1 MNDISKDISLFTGL
15 SEDNIS
21 YITNIIEDIICED
34 VYESI
39 INHESVTE
47 INLGYGI
54 LYIKLETESI
64 KYKFIPNKNLIDNIN
79 NIFKNKEYTF
89 KSKINKTLTDRITK
103 TYKELL

>member
-89 KSKINKTLTDRITK
+89 KSKIKKTLTDRITK

>member
-1 MNDISKDISLFTGL
+1 MSDLNKDISLFTGL
-15 SEDNIS
+15 SEDNLS
-21 YITNIIEDIICED
+21 YIENIIEDIICED
-34 VYESI
+34 VYESVL
-39 INHESVTE
+39 NHESVTE
-47 INLGYGI
+47 INIGYGI
-54 LYIKLETESI
+54 LYIKLEDNNV

>member
-1 MNDISKDISLFTGL
+1 MNNINKDISLFTGL
-15 SEDNIS
+15 SEDNVA
-21 YITNIIEDIICED
+21 YITNIIEDVICED

-39 INHESVTE
+39 LNHESTTE

-54 LYIKLETESI
+54 LYIKLEDDNI
-64 KYKFIPNKNLIDNIN
+64 KYKFIPSKNLIDNIN
-79 NIFKNKEYTF
+79 NIFKNNEYTF